1 MTDIAAAVSDEPVA
15 ALPGNEPLA
24 EFGPAMRVLNV
35 RWQRAVLALFQTRGN
50 MTAALRLAGYK
61 SDNNHSIKATAWK
74 IFHDDRVRA
83 AVRETATRMIE
94 TTEPELLATT
104 LDIMRDAGTDARDRL
119 MATRMI
125 WDRAN
130 PVLTKHKIEVEHHL
144 SVDQTDMEHYRALQ
158 KLGAPMSAFLARF
171 GHNGL
176 ARVEAMIA
184 ADDTKHKL
192 IAADYREVETDGE
205 E

>member
-1 MTDIAAAVSDEPVA
+1 MSLTETTATS
-15 ALPGNEPLA
+15 NEPAA
-24 EFGPAMRVLNV
+24 EFGPAMRALHT

-50 MTAALRLAGYK
+50 MTAALEIAGYK
-61 SDNNHSIKATAWK
+61 ADNRNSIKATAWK

-94 TTEPELLATT
+94 VTEPELLATT

-130 PVLTKHKIEVEHHL
+130 PVINKTKIEVEHHL
-144 SVDQTDMEHYRALQ
+144 TSDQLDVEHYRALQ
-158 KLGAPMSAFLARF
+158 KLSAPQSAFLARF

-176 ARVEAMIA
+176 ARVAAMIA
-184 ADDTKHKL
+184 AEDAKHKL
-192 IAADYREVETDGE
+192 IEADYREVETDGE